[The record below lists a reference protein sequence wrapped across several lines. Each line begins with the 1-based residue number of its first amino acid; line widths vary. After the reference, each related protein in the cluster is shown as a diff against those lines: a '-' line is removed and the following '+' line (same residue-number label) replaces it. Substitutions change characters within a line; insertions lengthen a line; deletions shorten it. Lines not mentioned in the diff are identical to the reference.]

1 MSLEEQYN
9 KVVVGAVSGGAAL
22 LAWIVRHV
30 FTNNKKI
37 EMLEQKND
45 LQYTELQRSLARLEA
60 SQEALIKYF
69 INKDK
74 DDDKGKDR

>member
-45 LQYTELQRSLARLEA
+45 LQYMELKRSLARLED
-60 SQEALIKYF
+60 SQEVLVKYF
-69 INKDK
+69 INKDN